1 MQRAEALAD
10 KSGNREQSMA
20 DKNAKNDPEA
30 IAKKR
35 KQDEILCRVL
45 AESVVTQLIRS
56 GCETGQLISFT
67 SEIMRNVI
75 DRGFAQPDLHVEQPH
90 HPQPKIVQV
99 PFECT
104 SEGGRTVIRG
114 ARVSLRPLMPDDR
127 PLLETWARDK
137 DIQHSLSRS
146 LVSDLMAELTQP
158 DTHTRESFIIHDA
171 RDHPIGLTSL
181 FNLSASPA
189 CGEMAKLLGSPDAR
203 GKGYAKESEVLMLG
217 YAFDRL
223 KLNRVFIRTAGFNL
237 QNIKLNEKLGLRFEG
252 ILRECRMLDEE
263 LVDIV
268 VMSIL
273 SREFEAIYRLAPL

>member
-1 MQRAEALAD
+1 MPD
-10 KSGNREQSMA
+10 SKPQS
-20 DKNAKNDPEA
+20 DPESVE
-30 IAKKR
+30 KKR
-35 KQDEILCRVL
+35 KQDEILCRIL

-75 DRGFAQPDLHVEQPH
+75 DRGFAQPDLYEEQPH
-90 HPQPKIVQV
+90 IPQSKIVEV
-99 PFECT
+99 PFGCEPLG
-104 SEGGRTVIRG
+104 EKTVIRG
-114 ARVSLRPLMPDDR
+114 LRVSLKPLEPEHR
-127 PLLETWARDK
+127 PLLEVWTGDK
-137 DIQHSLSRS
+137 EIQHSLSRW
-146 LVSDLMAELTQP
+146 LVTDLMGELTRP
-158 DTHTRESFIIHDA
+158 DTPTRQSFIIHDEHDRA
-171 RDHPIGLTSL
+171 IGLTSL
-181 FNLSASPA
+181 FNITSAPDS
-189 CGEMAKLLGSPDAR
+189 GELAKLIGEPDAR

-252 ILRECRMLDEE
+252 ILRECKLLGEQ

-273 SREFEAIYRLAPL
+273 SREFAAIYRLESLPSEL

>member
-1 MQRAEALAD
+1 MT
-10 KSGNREQSMA
+10 
-20 DKNAKNDPEA
+20 DKNAQNDPEA

-56 GCETGQLISFT
+56 GCETGQLIGFT

-90 HPQPKIVQV
+90 HRQPQIVEV

-104 SEGGRTVIRG
+104 SEGDRTVIRG
-114 ARVSLRPLMPDDR
+114 ARVSLRPLQPDHR
-127 PLLETWARDK
+127 TLLETWSHDK

-146 LVSDLMAELTQP
+146 LVADLMGELERP
-158 DTHTRESFIIHDA
+158 DTHTRQSFIIHDE
-171 RDHPIGLTSL
+171 RDRPIGLTTL
-181 FNLSASPA
+181 FNISSEPP
-189 CGEMAKLLGSPDAR
+189 CGEMAKLLGNPEAR

-217 YAFDRL
+217 YAFERL

-252 ILRECRMLDEE
+252 ILRECRMLDDE

-273 SREFEAIYRLAPL
+273 SREFEAIYRMAPRATDQQ

>member
-1 MQRAEALAD
+1 
-10 KSGNREQSMA
+10 MA
-20 DKNAKNDPEA
+20 DQSAQNDPEA
-30 IAKKR
+30 IEKKR

-45 AESVVTQLIRS
+45 AESVITQLIRS

-90 HPQPKIVQV
+90 RPQVQIVQV
-99 PFECT
+99 PFECE
-104 SEGGRTVIRG
+104 SQGDQTVIRG
-114 ARVSLRPLMPDDR
+114 LRVSLRPLRPDDR
-127 PLLETWARDK
+127 PLLETWVQDK

-146 LVSDLMAELTQP
+146 LVIELMAELARP
-158 DTHTRESFIIHDA
+158 DVAPARETFIIHDEHG
-171 RDHPIGLTSL
+171 HPIGLTSL
-181 FNLSASPA
+181 FNVSSSPA
-189 CGEMAKLLGSPDAR
+189 CGEMAKLLGDPEAR
-203 GKGYAKESEVLMLG
+203 GKGYAKESEVLLLG
-217 YAFDRL
+217 YAFARL

-252 ILRECRMLDEE
+252 ILRECKMLDDQ

-273 SREFEAIYRLAPL
+273 SREFEAIYRLAPPASDR

>member
-56 GCETGQLISFT
+56 GCETGQLIGFT

-75 DRGFAQPDLHVEQPH
+75 DRGFAQPDLYVEQPH
-90 HPQPKIVQV
+90 HPQPKIVEV

-114 ARVSLRPLMPDDR
+114 ARVSLRPLQPDDS

-146 LVSDLMAELTQP
+146 LVSDLMSELTRP
-158 DTHTRESFIIHDA
+158 DTHTRESFIIHDEH
-171 RDHPIGLTSL
+171 DHPIGLTSL

>member
-1 MQRAEALAD
+1 MIDR
-10 KSGNREQSMA
+10 
-20 DKNAKNDPEA
+20 NAHNDPEA

-75 DRGFAQPDLHVEQPH
+75 DRGFAQPDMHVEQPH
-90 HPQPKIVQV
+90 RAQAKIIEV
-99 PFECT
+99 PFDCDT
-104 SEGGRTVIRG
+104 RGDRTIIRG
-114 ARVSLRPLMPDDR
+114 LRVALRPLEPEDR
-127 PLLETWARDK
+127 PLLEKWGGDK
-137 DIQHSLSRS
+137 DIQHSLSNS
-146 LVSDLMAELTQP
+146 LVLELMAELTRP
-158 DTHTRESFIIHDA
+158 DTHTRQTFIIHDE
-171 RDHPIGLTSL
+171 RDRPIGLTSL

-189 CGEMAKLLGSPDAR
+189 CGEMAKFLGAPEAR

-217 YAFDRL
+217 YAFERL

-252 ILRECRMLDEE
+252 ILRECRLLDDQ

-273 SREFEAIYRLAPL
+273 SREFAAAYRLAPRAKFQGTGDKSC